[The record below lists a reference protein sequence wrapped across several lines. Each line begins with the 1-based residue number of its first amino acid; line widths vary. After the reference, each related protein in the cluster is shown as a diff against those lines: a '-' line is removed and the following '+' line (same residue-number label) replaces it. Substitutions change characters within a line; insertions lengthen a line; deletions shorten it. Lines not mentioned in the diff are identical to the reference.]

1 MHKINEAVL
10 VKAFASLMVNL
21 FPFIFPSEDQQRTL
35 QGSGHLVPSLS
46 RNVLSYTLQC
56 SGQVI
61 TLHHCILPTVDTAA
75 SLKPGTNK
83 APSGNLLE
91 HPRKYIVKAF
101 LQLGYLLYRY
111 AIRDPM
117 L

>member
-10 VKAFASLMVNL
+10 VKAFASLMVSL
-21 FPFIFPSEDQQRTL
+21 FPFILPSEHQHRTL
-35 QGSGHLVPSLS
+35 QGSGYLVPSLS
-46 RNVLSYTLQC
+46 RKVLFHALQR

-61 TLHHCILPTVDTAA
+61 TLYHCILHTVDTAA

-91 HPRKYIVKAF
+91 QPRKYIVKAF

-111 AIRDPM
+111 AIRVPM